1 MNEKNYEIRREK
13 VQDYRQTEELTRE
26 AFWNV
31 YRPGCYEHY
40 LLHCFREREEFVPEL
55 DLVMEIDGKIM
66 GHIMYTRAWIQADDG
81 RRIPVLTFGPVS
93 IHPNYQRRGYG
104 KALVDES
111 LELAKKLGAKAVCI
125 EGNPA
130 FYEKSGFVNARSM
143 GIYPDGQPREQDAP
157 YFLVKELCPGFL
169 GTFTGVYETPEGYFV
184 KDEDVEAFD
193 STFPVK
199 EK

>member
-1 MNEKNYEIRREK
+1 MNEKNYEIRREE

-40 LLHCFREREEFVPEL
+40 LLHCFRDREEFVPEL

-125 EGNPA
+125 RGE
-130 FYEKSGFVNARSM
+130 SGF
-143 GIYPDGQPREQDAP
+143 
-157 YFLVKELCPGFL
+157 L
-169 GTFTGVYETPEGYFV
+169 
-184 KDEDVEAFD
+184 
-193 STFPVK
+193 
-199 EK
+199 